1 MNNNWKKTMIGVVA
15 VAIIASG
22 TLILDGC
29 NSAKDT
35 QVELPDPVENF
46 TIDFESGDFSFDFDD
61 TAKQFYVRV
70 YEQGSEEGSMPVAA
84 RRVRYR
90 SEETSYSGSMD
101 LSALQPGDTY
111 DAYVYTYV
119 KDENGDLIYNTCDS
133 ISGVYRTSY
142 KTSEKNIS
150 CTIEGGTVQ
159 VTLEDKFF
167 TDQYL
172 DKEPTYLI
180 RFFENGTE
188 VSTAELGSA
197 DIEKVEETSEGG
209 FGGATTTIVR
219 TAKTS
224 FEAAKTE
231 SVSSLFCCLN
241 LTNQRNSIK

>member
-1 MNNNWKKTMIGVVA
+1 MVSK
-15 VAIIASG
+15 SR
-22 TLILDGC
+22 IL
-29 NSAKDT
+29 KRW
-35 QVELPDPVENF
+35 
-46 TIDFESGDFSFDFDD
+46 ESRNI
-61 TAKQFYVRV
+61 Y
-70 YEQGSEEGSMPVAA
+70 
-84 RRVRYR
+84 
-90 SEETSYSGSMD
+90 
-101 LSALQPGDTY
+101 
-111 DAYVYTYV
+111 
-119 KDENGDLIYNTCDS
+119 LIYNTCDS

-197 DIEKVEETSEGG
+197 DIEEVEETSEGG

-219 TAKTS
+219 T
-224 FEAAKTE
+224 AKTE